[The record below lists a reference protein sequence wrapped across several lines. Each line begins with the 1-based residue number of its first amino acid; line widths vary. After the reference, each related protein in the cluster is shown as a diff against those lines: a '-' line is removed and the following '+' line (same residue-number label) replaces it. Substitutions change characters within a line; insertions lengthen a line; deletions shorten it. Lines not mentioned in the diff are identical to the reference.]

1 MVVESFKRGQVK
13 YYVYKKT
20 QNTIV
25 GSVSLFAGK
34 LNFMQRAMI
43 SVVGSTGLNY
53 LAAVHFCNG

>member
-1 MVVESFKRGQVK
+1 MKH
-13 YYVYKKT
+13 YVYKKT

-43 SVVGSTGLNY
+43 SAVGSTGLND
-53 LAAVHFCNG
+53 LAAVHFCNGIYQ